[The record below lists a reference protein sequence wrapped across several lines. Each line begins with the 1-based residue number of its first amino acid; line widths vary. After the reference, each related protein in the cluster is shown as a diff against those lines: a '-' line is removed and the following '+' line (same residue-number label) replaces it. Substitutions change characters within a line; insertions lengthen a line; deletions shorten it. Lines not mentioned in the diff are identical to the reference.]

1 MHHHGYL
8 WTGPKQRFD
17 EEGLRRPPH
26 PEPPPTAASGDGERL
41 RLQERYRE
49 VVAEFPRSNLPPIE
63 TAHWLMKSEA
73 SVLGTWQQPKEA
85 AAWLGDRLSEYAP
98 RFDSDAVRDIT
109 HVSMLVNSAVERLG
123 WGGDVSLGVY
133 LERSSFLSLALV
145 TCTPNRSVPEL
156 VCPRRPTGDGR

>member
-26 PEPPPTAASGDGERL
+26 PEPPPAAAAGDGERL

-63 TAHWLMKSEA
+63 TAHWLMKSRT
-73 SVLGTWQQPKEA
+73 SVLGTWEEPKEA
-85 AAWLGDRLSEYAP
+85 AAWLGDRLAEYAP
-98 RFDSDAVRDIT
+98 RFDSDAVRDTT

-123 WGGDVSLGVY
+123 WGGDVSLGIY
-133 LERSSFLSLALV
+133 LERLSFLSLALV
-145 TCTPNRSVPEL
+145 TCSPNRSVPEL
-156 VCPRRPTGDGR
+156 VCPRRLTSDGR